1 MLCSNVCRAAV
12 AWVLVVHSGVGAQ
25 SVAPERALTNVP
37 ATTTTTQAIT
47 LSCCKE
53 LREGPKTALPNE
65 KSEFK
70 LNDKS
75 PVHDFG
81 QGAQPYLLIELPE
94 FTATYS
100 INIVDLPQNPGVFN
114 ANNYSQLALQ
124 IQTLDANFAPKREYG
139 YANMKKRGL
148 GYEKTVFINPQNN
161 SEKYL
166 LVRGVLNIS
175 PQEVTI
181 SKTDMMFVGTGYF
194 IGGTDAKLTV
204 QPTSMGVVMVDVKNP
219 LQTK

>member
-1 MLCSNVCRAAV
+1 MLSSNVCKAV
-12 AWVLVVHSGVGAQ
+12 VIAWVLVTHASTGAQ
-25 SVAPERALTNVP
+25 SITPERAP
-37 ATTTTTQAIT
+37 ANAPVTTIQAIT

-53 LREGPKTALPNE
+53 LRDITKTALPNE
-65 KSEFK
+65 KAEFT
-70 LNDKS
+70 LDDKS

-81 QGAQPYLLIELPE
+81 QGTQPYLLIELPE
-94 FTATYS
+94 FTTTYS

-114 ANNYSQLALQ
+114 ASNYSQLALQ
-124 IQTLDANFAPKREYG
+124 IQTLDADFALKRQYG

-161 SEKYL
+161 SEKYV
-166 LVRGVLNIS
+166 LVRGALNVS

-204 QPTSMGVVMVDVKNP
+204 QPTSMGVVMVDVKSQ